1 MVKLLGV
8 KVDLLFVACWFCVYY
23 KLMVML
29 LLLQHVT
36 VSWYYRASW
45 HCKWCSLP
53 QTTIISSPKILCV
66 MKRKEGGNRRVL
78 WGMGTVG
85 RRSDGQPLDT
95 ALSCLCFHWPLG
107 LIQVWNIPQLSAHCP
122 FVLLTLC
129 PIWTEVKC
137 IPHMGKVKNWAFF
150 QNGMK
155 SFNVWRNWTG
165 VGRVGKGRQKGLL
178 SPATSF
184 GSADSIWALRKE
196 CDRDLSTESTDF
208 EELIVS
214 F

>member
-8 KVDLLFVACWFCVYY
+8 KVDLLFVASWFCVYY

-29 LLLQHVT
+29 LLLQHIT
-36 VSWYYRASW
+36 VSWYYRVSW

-66 MKRKEGGNRRVL
+66 MKRKGGNRRVF

-85 RRSDGQPLDT
+85 RSDGQPWDT

-129 PIWTEVKC
+129 LIWTEVKY

-155 SFNVWRNWTG
+155 SFSVWRDWTG

-178 SPATSF
+178 PAATSF

-196 CDRDLSTESTDF
+196 CDRDLSTESTNF